1 MAEHQKN
8 KPAAQPGGPTV
19 LDNLRLALRDEAA
32 RRRFHVRL
40 NVRGGLP
47 AQSYRLEFDMAGSG
61 EVQSQYADAL
71 SKREGRTDK
80 AALDSRQVLAILK
93 TLAPALELADE
104 QPRFLPDT
112 LVGILEISDGTNT
125 HRIYFAADPDQAK
138 AQGKLLPPALQAAV
152 NSIYAAAAKLLG
164 QRSVKP

>member
-1 MAEHQKN
+1 MAELQKD

-19 LDNLRLALRDEAA
+19 LDNLRLALRDEAE

-40 NVRGGLP
+40 NVRGG
-47 AQSYRLEFDMAGSG
+47 RLEFDMAGSG

-112 LVGILEISDGTNT
+112 LVGTLEISDGTNT

-138 AQGKLLPPALQAAV
+138 AQGKSLPPALQAAV